1 MISKDSDFRR
11 EKSEILLLDTGAG
24 VNLAGE
30 DIIKDSGIK
39 IYELQSERKVTEAS
53 GTILDIIGVCEMYI
67 KLNCLKRKK
76 INCLVL
82 RGNKVDREILI
93 SYDTLLKW
101 DMIHQTFGK
110 ETVTNFVNRN
120 AAIKRIQNKINKLK
134 STNNSHSELYQKH
147 HTATN
152 TMTNQIP
159 SSCAALREKILK
171 QHSHN
176 FKEKLGPGDRI
187 NHPPIHLN
195 IDHTRGIKPIKQSK
209 AYQVPLHLYKPA
221 QKELNEMVEAGIIE
235 PAEPEATGWSSMAF
249 PRKKPGSDPVKV
261 RWVTDFRDLNKALD
275 RPVWGGESS
284 SQILQRLDPRAKFFA
299 VFEMMIPLP
308 KLVCQGPC

>member
-1 MISKDSDFRR
+1 MRHNLGSSHVNAIISKDSDFRR

-120 AAIKRIQNKINKLK
+120 AAIKRIQNKIDKLK
-134 STNNSHSELYQKH
+134 STNNLHSKLYQKH

-159 SSCAALREKILK
+159 SSCAALREKIHK
-171 QHSHN
+171 QA
-176 FKEKLGPGDRI
+176 
-187 NHPPIHLN
+187 
-195 IDHTRGIKPIKQSK
+195 HTKYAHTK
-209 AYQVPLHLYKPA
+209 
-221 QKELNEMVEAGIIE
+221 
-235 PAEPEATGWSSMAF
+235 T
-249 PRKKPGSDPVKV
+249 
-261 RWVTDFRDLNKALD
+261 
-275 RPVWGGESS
+275 
-284 SQILQRLDPRAKFFA
+284 
-299 VFEMMIPLP
+299 
-308 KLVCQGPC
+308 